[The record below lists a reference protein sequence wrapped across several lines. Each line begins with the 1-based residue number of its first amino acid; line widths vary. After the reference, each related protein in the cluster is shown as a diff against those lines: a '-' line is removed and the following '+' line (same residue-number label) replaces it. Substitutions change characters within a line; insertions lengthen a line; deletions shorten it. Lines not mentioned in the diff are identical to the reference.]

1 MHEETTQAR
10 GRPLARA
17 AARKWTGD
25 LRNSA
30 DGRSPRRS
38 VDAGDAVA
46 VGAAER
52 DNAKAGLR
60 ADDDANDDAAFV
72 VDVDGSRIEAY
83 GGHSGA

>member
-17 AARKWTGD
+17 APRKWTGG

-46 VGAAER
+46 VGAAEH
-52 DNAKAGLR
+52 DNAKAGVR
-60 ADDDANDDAAFV
+60 ADDDANDDTAFV
-72 VDVDGSRIEAY
+72 VDFDG
-83 GGHSGA
+83 